1 MKKWD
6 QRYFVATTARLY
18 YFKTMDDFK
27 RGNVHPSGVIVMKD
41 HVVEPT
47 PSNCEFVLRGADR
60 TYRFKA
66 DDEGMAHRW
75 ITALR
80 AVQISSMAEWS
91 TREMVSFGRMVG
103 FPEEFLKFLM
113 ANNMDGNGFARLK
126 TSAQLAEKRYLGRTD
141 TIWTLLNNLRTPDV
155 HDWLARFSAFCQ
167 KNASERPLENAEM
180 LCLIRLGKGLEV
192 MNSLD
197 KPEETTAKP
206 PAASPRQLPPQQR
219 QPQYTPAPVT
229 MAPAPYAPYSPVPD
243 PHSYE
248 ATVSSYGGDPYEDD
262 DGPVADD
269 V

>member
-1 MKKWD
+1 MQKWD
-6 QRYFVATTARLY
+6 VRYVVATIGRLY
-18 YFKTMDDFK
+18 YFKTPEDFK
-27 RGNVHPSGVIVMKD
+27 SGNVHPSGIIVLKD

-66 DDEGMAHRW
+66 DDEGILHRW

-103 FPEEFLKFLM
+103 FSEEFLKFLM
-113 ANNMDGNGFARLK
+113 ASNMDGNKFARLK
-126 TSAQLAEKRYLGRTD
+126 TSAQLVEKRYLGRTD

-155 HDWLARFSAFCQ
+155 HDWLTRFSAFCQ
-167 KNASERPLENAEM
+167 QNASERPLENAEM
-180 LCLIRLGKGLEV
+180 RCLIRLGKGLDA

-197 KPEETTAKP
+197 KPEETTP
-206 PAASPRQLPPQQR
+206 PVSPLASPRQPPPLQQQ
-219 QPQYTPAPVT
+219 QPQYIPAPVA
-229 MAPAPYAPYSPVPD
+229 MAPAPYALHRPVPD

-248 ATVSSYGGDPYEDD
+248 ATMFQSSDFP
-262 DGPVADD
+262 GPVADD